1 MESKTTKERPILFSG
16 DMVRAILEG
25 RKTHTRRIVKPQP
38 IIDEESGY
46 VYSGDHKHMFKKCFL
61 HSPWQ
66 NGYAL
71 LCPYGQPGNIL
82 YVKETWIKGHMI
94 DENETRIGSDRYF
107 YKAGPDIPDW
117 HRPELEDDHPNFLT
131 PPWKSPRFMPK
142 VAARIW
148 LQVTDIRVELVQD
161 ISKGDVISE
170 GFACVSKDHAYC
182 LKHAISP
189 TWKYGLPESDGL
201 PGAEGW
207 QWHDWEVNPVDAYR
221 KLWSKINGA
230 ESWGTNPWVWVIS
243 FRVLSTTGRP
253 AKFPALCEAL

>member
-1 MESKTTKERPILFSG
+1 MENKTTKERPILFSG
-16 DMVRAILEG
+16 DMVRAILDG
-25 RKTHTRRIVKPQP
+25 RKTQTRRVIKPQP

-94 DENETRIGSDRYF
+94 DENEIRIGSDQYF

-117 HRPELEDDHPNFLT
+117 HRPDLEDDHPNFLT

-148 LQVTDIRVELVQD
+148 LQVTEIRVERVQD
-161 ISKGDVISE
+161 ISD
-170 GFACVSKDHAYC
+170 KDAR
-182 LKHAISP
+182 
-189 TWKYGLPESDGL
+189 
-201 PGAEGW
+201 AEGVKPMEALRP
-207 QWHDWEVNPVDAYR
+207 HLFRGPHHFAFGR
-221 KLWSKINGA
+221 LWRDING
-230 ESWGTNPWVWVIS
+230 TNSCDKNDWVWVIS
-243 FRVLSTTGRP
+243 FRILSTTGRP